1 MENQISILKGIHP
14 GFVLERELK
23 KRHLKKGEFAHSLQE
38 YPQTLVSI
46 MKGKRKMNTALSL
59 KIESKLG
66 IDEGYFMTLQVY
78 FDIEAEK
85 QKQVANKP
93 DLTKIRAALF
103 WDTKIENIN
112 WQKQKKAIIQRV
124 FERGNELE
132 KQEIERFYGKEV
144 VLETMRLYEK
154 ALL

>member
-1 MENQISILKGIHP
+1 MENNISILKGIHP

-23 KRHLKKGEFAHSLQE
+23 KRHLKKGEFALSLQE

-85 QKQVANKP
+85 QKQSTHKP
-93 DLTKIRAALF
+93 DLTKIRPALF
-103 WDTKIENIN
+103 WDAKIENIN
-112 WQKQKKAIIQRV
+112 WQKKKKAVIQRV

-132 KQEIERFYGKEV
+132 KQEIERFYGNDII
-144 VLETMRLYEK
+144 LETLKLNEK